1 MIIDV
6 IVLLVLIASVLIAFL
21 RGFIREILTIIG
33 IIGGM
38 AAAYFTG
45 PMLAPTMRGWLGV
58 KEAVEGEEQAKLF
71 DLIPYIYVADALA
84 YGAIFIVFVVILS
97 FLSHFLAE
105 FVSKIGLGALDRTL
119 GVIFGIV
126 RGVLL
131 VGIIYLP
138 VYANVT
144 TESKQKWMEGSKTA
158 PYLEVVAGWLYALV
172 PEDMRTEV
180 EKLSGEGNPAQ
191 KLLEA
196 QGLTGGDPAKEGE
209 TSGGAPADP
218 ATGDAKPD
226 DAKPKDTQGYTD
238 KDRKAMDKLIEE
250 KTQGKGGLNE

>member
-6 IVLLVLIASVLIAFL
+6 IVLLILIASVLIAFL
-21 RGFIREILTIIG
+21 RGFIREVLTIIG

-38 AAAYFTG
+38 AAAYFSG
-45 PMLAPTMRGWLGV
+45 PTVTPIMRGWLGV
-58 KEAVEGEEQAKLF
+58 KAVAEGEEQAKLF

-84 YGAIFIVFVVILS
+84 YGLVFIVFVVILS

-126 RGVLL
+126 RGLLL

-138 VYANVT
+138 VYANVS
-144 TESKQKWMEGSKTA
+144 TEDKQKWMEGSKTA
-158 PYLEVVAGWLYALV
+158 PYLEVVSGWLYGLV

-180 EKLSGEGNPAQ
+180 QKLSGDGNPAQ

-196 QGLTGGDPAKEGE
+196 QGLTGGAAKDGEGKEAKPEEGKEAVTPEGE
-209 TSGGAPADP
+209 
-218 ATGDAKPD
+218 KPND
-226 DAKPKDTQGYTD
+226 VQGYSPEQ
-238 KDRKAMDKLIEE
+238 RKAMDKLIEE
-250 KTQGKGGLNE
+250 QTGEKPGLNE

>member
-21 RGFIREILTIIG
+21 RGFIREVLTIIG

-38 AAAYFTG
+38 AAAYFAG
-45 PMLAPTMRGWLGV
+45 PMFAPTMRGWLGV
-58 KEAVEGEEQAKLF
+58 KAAVEGEEQAKLF
-71 DLIPYIYVADALA
+71 DLIPYMYVADALA

-180 EKLSGEGNPAQ
+180 QKLTGEGNPAQ

-196 QGLTGGDPAKEGE
+196 QGLTGGIPGEAEKQDGKTEEGKKTVTPEGE
-209 TSGGAPADP
+209 
-218 ATGDAKPD
+218 
-226 DAKPKDTQGYTD
+226 KPKDTQGYTTEQ
-238 KDRKAMDKLIEE
+238 RKAMDKLIEE
-250 KTQGKGGLNE
+250 QTGEKPGLNE

>member
-144 TESKQKWMEGSKTA
+144 PRASRNGWRAARPRPILRSLRDGS
-158 PYLEVVAGWLYALV
+158 
-172 PEDMRTEV
+172 MRSCPRICGPRSRSFRARV
-180 EKLSGEGNPAQ
+180 IRRRSCWRRRG
-191 KLLEA
+191 
-196 QGLTGGDPAKEGE
+196 
-209 TSGGAPADP
+209 
-218 ATGDAKPD
+218 
-226 DAKPKDTQGYTD
+226 
-238 KDRKAMDKLIEE
+238 
-250 KTQGKGGLNE
+250 